1 MIKRPNIIRQ
11 NFYLKL
17 MIMPLA
23 LILTSLVF
31 RLSTCRSIEQKNED
45 FKFNYPKDLMKLRKS
60 AFRHLKNTTYLDY
73 TGAGVYMDQAI
84 KEYQED
90 LIHNFHDENDRKK
103 EMNEIRMEVLKFLDA
118 DPNVYE
124 CIFVQSATQALKLVG
139 ENFPWKPS
147 SKYIFTRY
155 NHNSVLGIRKYVL
168 NSGAS
173 FNAVHSP
180 KDVYNFEY
188 SKNAY
193 NLLAFP
199 LEENFAG
206 KKFPPSEVQNILQN
220 KTLRENWFIYG
231 DAAAYLPT
239 NPLSLTKD
247 DYDAIC
253 ISFYKII
260 GFPNTGA
267 LVIKK
272 KFLDI
277 LKKQTFLA
285 NSVNF
290 TSLSANQFKLNSFED
305 DEPPFNLNL
314 GVKYGLKYLNKIGM
328 KNIQKH
334 TTYLT
339 ERLYKGLSKMSH
351 SNGISAIRIYGNH
364 EQGIDYQGAIVA
376 FNVMRTAES
385 SYGYFEFVK
394 AASEAGFHLRGGC
407 HCNPGACFENVG
419 LEEQKVKK
427 YFQAKTTCGDENDV
441 VDDVPLGAV
450 RASLGWASTE
460 QDVDSFLKWVA
471 QNYVF

>member
-1 MIKRPNIIRQ
+1 MKRPNILRQ

-17 MIMPLA
+17 ALLPLA
-23 LILTSLVF
+23 LVFTTLLF
-31 RLSTCRSIEQKNED
+31 RLTTCPAKIQNQND
-45 FKFNYPKDLMKLRKS
+45 FQFNYPKDLTKLRKT
-60 AFRHLKNTTYLDY
+60 AFKHIKNTSYLDY

-84 KEYQED
+84 KEYQQD
-90 LIHNFHDENDRKK
+90 LLNHYYTEEEKTN
-103 EMNEIRMEVLKFLDA
+103 EMNQLRKEVLRFVDA
-118 DPNVYE
+118 DPSVYE

-139 ENFPWKPS
+139 ENFPWKKD
-147 SKYIFTRY
+147 SKYVFTRY
-155 NHNSVLGIRKYVL
+155 NHNSVLGIRKYL
-168 NSGAS
+168 INAGGS
-173 FNAVHSP
+173 FAAIHSP
-180 KDVYNFEY
+180 KEVYDIPY
-188 SKNAY
+188 SKKSY

-206 KKFPPSEVQNILQN
+206 KKFPQEEVQNILQN
-220 KTLRENWFIYG
+220 KTLRENWFIFG
-231 DAAAYLPT
+231 DAAAFLPT
-239 NPLSLTKD
+239 NPLSLKTE

-253 ISFYKII
+253 MSFYKII

-272 KFLDI
+272 KFLDF
-277 LKKQTFLA
+277 LVKKTFLDH
-285 NSVNF
+285 SVNF
-290 TSLSANQFKLNSFED
+290 TSIHSNNFHLNSFED

-314 GVKYGLKYLNKIGM
+314 AVKYGLKYLNQIGM

-334 TTYLT
+334 TAQLT
-339 ERLYKGLSKMSH
+339 ERLYNGLHKMSH
-351 SNGISAIRIYGNH
+351 SNGIPAVKIYGNH
-364 EQGIDYQGAIVA
+364 EQGLNMQGAIVA
-376 FNVMRTAES
+376 FNVMRTAEL

-419 LEEQKVKK
+419 LEEQKVKI

-450 RASLGWASTE
+450 RASLGWASTAE
-460 QDVDSFLKWVA
+460 DVDNFLKWVA